1 MRIEHGIDEYLRL
14 RRALGFKLYT
24 HDVTL
29 REFARF
35 IRQQHAKHITTALVL
50 HWATLP
56 ARQPGWCSERY
67 RRARLFAQYWS
78 SRDSRTQVPPP
89 GLVRHEYRRPTPRIF
104 TDGEVAKIIRGA
116 ANLPMDAMDC
126 RTFAC
131 IYGLLAA
138 TGLRIGEALA
148 LNRDAVDL
156 KTALLHIRETK
167 FMKSRVVPIHRT
179 TCSALAEYARLR
191 NVCPSTAS
199 ANAFFTFADGRR
211 PTRKQV
217 YCTLQTLARA
227 VGVSPAEGKRHVRL
241 HEFRHTFVVK
251 TLVRWYRS
259 GVNVDAWLPALSTY
273 LGHSCPAATYW
284 YISAV
289 PELLALASGRL
300 ARAFRV
306 GMQ

>member
-1 MRIEHGIDEYLRL
+1 MRIEHGIEEYLRL
-14 RRALGFKLYT
+14 RRSLGFKLCTY
-24 HDVTL
+24 DVTL

-35 IRQQHAKHITTALVL
+35 IRQRRAKRITTALVL

-56 ARQPGWCSERY
+56 AARRPGWWSERY

-78 SRDSRTQVPPP
+78 SRDSRTEVPPP
-89 GLVRHEYRRPTPRIF
+89 GLVRHAYRRPAPRIF
-104 TDGEVAKIIRGA
+104 TNDELARIMRGA
-116 ANLPMDAMDC
+116 ADLAIDSLDR
-126 RTFAC
+126 RTLTC

-148 LNRDAVDL
+148 LDRDAVDL
-156 KTALLHIRETK
+156 CAAVLHIRETK
-167 FMKSRVVPIHRT
+167 FMKSRLVPIHRT
-179 TCSALAEYARLR
+179 TCSALAEYAKHRG
-191 NVCPSTAS
+191 VCPSTTS
-199 ANAFFTFADGRR
+199 TDSFFALADGRR

-217 YCTLQTLARA
+217 YCTLQKLARA
-227 VGVSPAEGKRHVRL
+227 VGVTPAEGKRHIRL

-259 GVNVDAWLPALSTY
+259 GVDVDARLPALSTY

-300 ARAFRV
+300 ARAFK
-306 GMQ
+306 